1 MRLHRSQLPD
11 LARAIIK
18 SLIANEDIEVD
29 NEREAARD
37 LEAVLGTYLDQE
49 RQADEQAR
57 VLVQQRG
64 LPQGEF
70 SRARQLAADRI
81 GIKVGDDALDYVL
94 DQLTGMLMHSAHVE
108 EVYAEDHTLRLHMRA
123 PLLDRA
129 QEDDRVEAEVRDKL
143 KHVKEGSR
151 MWEIEYQRMK
161 SDIKR
166 RRGL

>member
-18 SLIANEDIEVD
+18 SLIASEEIEVD
-29 NEREAARD
+29 DEREAARD
-37 LEAVLGTYLDQE
+37 IEAVLSTYLDQE
-49 RQADEQAR
+49 RQAGEQAR
-57 VLVQQRG
+57 TLVQQRG

-70 SRARQLAADRI
+70 ARAKQLSADRL
-81 GIKVGDDALDYVL
+81 GIKVGDEALDYVL
-94 DQLTGMLMHSAHVE
+94 DQLVEMLMHSAHVE
-108 EVYAEDHTLRLHMRA
+108 EVYAEDHTLRRRMRTHI
-123 PLLDRA
+123 LDRA
-129 QEDDRVEAEVRDKL
+129 QEEERVEAEVRDKL

-161 SDIKR
+161 ADIKR